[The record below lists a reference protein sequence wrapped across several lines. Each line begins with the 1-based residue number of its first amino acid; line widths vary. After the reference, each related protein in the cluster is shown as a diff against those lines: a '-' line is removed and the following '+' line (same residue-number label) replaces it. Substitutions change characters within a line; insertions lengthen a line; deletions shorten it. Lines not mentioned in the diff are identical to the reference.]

1 MIRICL
7 TAMICLALG
16 CLIPGGPALAAPPAH
31 SDSIKIEGGVDHPRT
46 LTAADLQK
54 EPQTSVTISQ
64 HTGRGTLSGAFASVS
79 LWALLQE
86 AGVTLDGAK
95 KNDVIHHTV
104 TVTGTDGYSA
114 VLSLAEIAPEFGA
127 DQAVI
132 AWQQDGKPLA
142 EAGGFA
148 RLIVPGDKAAGRAVS
163 AIATIEVK

>member
-1 MIRICL
+1 MIRIFL
-7 TAMICLALG
+7 TAIFCLALG
-16 CLIPGGPALAAPPAH
+16 ARALAAPPAH

-46 LTAADLQK
+46 LTAGDLQK

-64 HTGRGTLSGAFASVS
+64 HTGHGTLSGVFAGAS

-86 AGVTLDGAK
+86 AGVTLDSAK
-95 KNDVIHHTV
+95 KNDLIHHTV

>member
-1 MIRICL
+1 MIRIFL
-7 TAMICLALG
+7 TAIFCLALG
-16 CLIPGGPALAAPPAH
+16 ARALAAPPAH

-64 HTGRGTLSGAFASVS
+64 HTGHGTLSGAFTGVS
-79 LWALLQE
+79 LWTLLQE
-86 AGVTLDGAK
+86 VGVTLDSAK
-95 KNDVIHHTV
+95 KNDLIHHTV

-127 DQAVI
+127 DLALI

>member
-1 MIRICL
+1 MIRICI
-7 TAMICLALG
+7 TAIVCLALSG
-16 CLIPGGPALAAPPAH
+16 AALAAPPAH

-64 HTGRGTLSGAFASVS
+64 HTGHGTLSGAFAGVS
-79 LWALLQE
+79 LWTLLQE
-86 AGVTLDGAK
+86 AGVTLDAAK
-95 KNDVIHHTV
+95 KNDLIHHTV

-127 DQAVI
+127 DQATI

>member
-1 MIRICL
+1 MIRACFAAFVCL
-7 TAMICLALG
+7 G
-16 CLIPGGPALAAPPAH
+16 FGVPAPFTIVMADPPAH
-31 SDSIKIEGGVDHPRT
+31 SDSIAIKGGVDHPRT
-46 LTAADLQK
+46 LAPADIQH
-54 EPQTSVTISQ
+54 EPQSTVSISQ
-64 HTGRGTLSGAFASVS
+64 HTGHGTLSGSFTGVS
-79 LWALLQE
+79 LWTLLQE
-86 AGVTLDGAK
+86 AGVTMEAGK

-104 TVTGTDGYSA
+104 TVTGADGYSA

-148 RLIVPGDKAAGRAVS
+148 RLVVPGDKAAGRAVS

>member
-7 TAMICLALG
+7 TAIVCLALSG
-16 CLIPGGPALAAPPAH
+16 TARADPPAH

-54 EPQTSVTISQ
+54 EPQASVTISQ
-64 HTGRGTLSGAFASVS
+64 HTGHGTLSGAFTGAS
-79 LWALLQE
+79 LWTLLQE
-86 AGVTLDGAK
+86 AGVTLEAGK
-95 KNDVIHHTV
+95 KNDLIHHTV

-132 AWQQDGKPLA
+132 AWQQDGKPLPD
-142 EAGGFA
+142 AGGFA